1 MNNDLTIE
9 KNKRWKAV
17 GLHVIAWLTVFSLP
31 YVLRLYDNRFREDP
45 RSIEFFYLNNLT
57 TINWVIIFYVNA
69 FILTPRYLYTKKYG
83 PLVSILLG
91 MFAIAVSIHYFLF
104 NLIISDR
111 TPMLAG
117 AIAFNLPAFLVA
129 VAASIAYRT
138 IADKTKNDL
147 LLHARQEENLKSELS
162 FLRSQISPHFMF
174 NVLNNMLSMARAKS
188 EHLEPTIIRLSSL
201 MRYILYESDE
211 DKVLVYKETEYLK
224 SYIELQRQRMNS
236 KVKLDVTIN
245 TPDDGREIA
254 PMLLIPFIE
263 NAFKHGLGHI
273 EKPEIYIDLYTKN
286 DLLYFSTRNKFN
298 PASKEIKDKTS
309 GIGLANVKRR
319 LNLLYPERHN
329 LLITDNDNWF
339 TVSLQINLT
348 DHVAMHSS
356 R

>member
-1 MNNDLTIE
+1 MSNELVPNN
-9 KNKRWKAV
+9 NKRWKSV
-17 GLHVIAWLTVFSLP
+17 LVHTIVWLIVVSLP
-31 YVLRLYDNRFREDP
+31 YLLRLYDNRMREDP
-45 RSIEFFYLNNLT
+45 RSVEFFYLNNIT
-57 TINWVIIFYVNA
+57 TLIWVIIFYVNA
-69 FILTPRYLYTKKYG
+69 YILTPRFLYTKQYG
-83 PLVSILLG
+83 ILAAILLG
-91 MFAIAVSIHYFLF
+91 MFATAIAIHVGIFK
-104 NLIISDR
+104 LIITDR
-111 TPMLAG
+111 PPRWPN
-117 AIAFNLPAFLVA
+117 AIGFNLPAFLVA

-174 NVLNNMLSMARAKS
+174 NVLNNMLSMARARS
-188 EHLEPTIIRLSSL
+188 EQLEPTIIRLSSL